1 MRVSFYK
8 CRVFVIAT
16 HLYDNKLVKIDFV
29 FDIIDFSGRSAS

>member
-16 HLYDNKLVKIDFV
+16 HLYDNKIDFI
-29 FDIIDFSGRSAS
+29 FDIIDFSGRSAY